1 MPVQAQFGISQAVAW
16 DGVATI
22 ERALPYWTVKGNE
35 MADIGRSWGG
45 PCDEADKDRIIEE
58 LHEAVRARDEFV
70 AIAAHELRNPMTP
83 ILMQVG
89 GLLAAARD
97 PRRCRPELLAP
108 RLEILELAV
117 REFVRRSTA
126 LLDVS
131 RIAAGNVRIE
141 AAEVDLTRV
150 VRGVVDR
157 AAIAARMARSS
168 VETDLQEGVV
178 GIWDRLALEQ
188 VTENLLS
195 NAIKFGAGKP
205 VSIAL
210 TSDGRTARLAV
221 RDHGIGISEADRARI
236 FGRFERAVARR
247 EHGGFGIGLWLANQ
261 LVLAMGGAI
270 AVEGAPGEGTT
281 FTVSLPQG
289 DAEQQETSGT

>member
-1 MPVQAQFGISQAVAW
+1 MVDTGSSR
-16 DGVATI
+16 DG
-22 ERALPYWTVKGNE
+22 L
-35 MADIGRSWGG
+35 
-45 PCDEADKDRIIEE
+45 CDEADKDRLIGE
-58 LHEAVRARDEFV
+58 LREAVRARDEFV

-83 ILMQVG
+83 ILMQVSG
-89 GLLAAARD
+89 LAAAVRD
-97 PRRCRPELLAP
+97 PRRCRPELLVP
-108 RLEILELAV
+108 RLEALEHAV

-141 AAEVDLTRV
+141 AAEVDLSHV

-157 AAIAARMARSS
+157 AGVAARMARGPL
-168 VETDLQEGVV
+168 EADLEEGVV

-188 VTENLLS
+188 VAENLLS
-195 NAIKFGAGKP
+195 NALKFGAGKP
-205 VSIAL
+205 VAVAL
-210 TSDGRTARLAV
+210 TSDGQTARLAV
-221 RDHGIGISEADRARI
+221 RDRGIGISEADRARI
-236 FGRFERAVARR
+236 FGRFERAVTRR

-281 FTVSLPQG
+281 FTVTLPLGGTQQQG
-289 DAEQQETSGT
+289 AIGA